1 MASPRVRRTLLITL
15 QWALT
20 VAVIGAMALVLASK
34 WPQLHKLLSFSAGT
48 VAIIA
53 VGALALFFMNG
64 VVLQAMARPFDLHLP
79 LPEAIVIALVDATLN
94 YLPLKGG
101 TIATGAVLWSRYRLM
116 PTKFAA
122 MVTGASVI
130 NVWVCTTMGSVLLL
144 TRGVAVA
151 GAWVLLVVPTAGVAA
166 LVVWD
171 LRFDGH
177 VADTEHAHWF
187 VRTVNR
193 ILDGVRA
200 IFSDLTLVLQLV
212 FYNAI
217 RVGIAALQL
226 KVAFGAL
233 STPIGWSTALI
244 MSSLATVLGRM
255 SIVPGGLGFRE
266 GGVAG
271 VAALLG
277 ISATVG
283 LAASGIE
290 RTITV
295 TFIAICGIPATLY
308 VSKTTPW
315 ARLTRSGDEEESEA

>member
-1 MASPRVRRTLLITL
+1 MASQRVRRALILTL

-20 VAVIGAMALVLASK
+20 IGVVGGMALVLASK
-34 WPQLHKLLSFSAGT
+34 WPQLHKLFMFSAT
-48 VAIIA
+48 SVALIGA
-53 VGALALFFMNG
+53 GALALFFMNG

-101 TIATGAVLWSRYRLM
+101 TVATGAVLWSRYRLM

-130 NVWVCTTMGSVLLL
+130 NVWVCTTLGSVLLL
-144 TRGVAVA
+144 ARGVAVA
-151 GAWVLLVVPTAGVAA
+151 GAWVLLVVPTAGVAL
-166 LVVWD
+166 LVVWG

-200 IFSDLTLVLQLV
+200 IFADLTLVVLLV
-212 FYNAI
+212 VYNAV
-217 RVGIAALQL
+217 RVGIAAFQL
-226 KVAFGAL
+226 KIAFGTL

-255 SIVPGGLGFRE
+255 SIIPGGLGFRE

-277 ISATVG
+277 IPATIG
-283 LAASGIE
+283 LAASVVE
-290 RTITV
+290 RTVTV
-295 TFIAICGIPATLY
+295 VLIALCGIPATLY

-315 ARLTRSGDEEESEA
+315 ARLTRGGEQETEA

>member
-1 MASPRVRRTLLITL
+1 MTL

-20 VAVIGAMALVLASK
+20 IAVIGGMALVLASK
-34 WPQLHKLLSFSAGT
+34 WPQLQKLLTLSAGT

-53 VGALALFFMNG
+53 AGALALFFMNG
-64 VVLQAMARPFDLHLP
+64 VVLQAMARPFHLHLP

-101 TIATGAVLWSRYRLM
+101 TVATGAVLWSRYRLM

-130 NVWVCTTMGSVLLL
+130 NVWVCTTLGSALLIA
-144 TRGVAVA
+144 RGVALV
-151 GAWVLLVVPTAGVAA
+151 GAWVLLLVPTAGVVL
-166 LVVWD
+166 LVVWG

-177 VADTEHAHWF
+177 VPDTEHAHWF

-193 ILDGVRA
+193 VLDGVRA
-200 IFSDLTLVLQLV
+200 IFADLTLVVLLV
-212 FYNAI
+212 AYNAV

-255 SIVPGGLGFRE
+255 SIIPGGLGFRE

-277 ISATVG
+277 IPATIG
-283 LAASGIE
+283 LAASVIE
-290 RTITV
+290 RTVTV
-295 TFIAICGIPATLY
+295 VLIAVCGIPATLY
-308 VSKTTPW
+308 VSRTTPW
-315 ARLTRSGDEEESEA
+315 ARLTHGSEEEQEA